1 VELQAMSEPRVA
13 PIEDGNAAERR
24 GRKTSPLTLILD
36 YGMVWMLLLVLI
48 GAQLAYPEF
57 SDWANFQNL
66 LSQAAPVGI
75 VAVGMTFVMVAGGF
89 DLSVGGIFGFAAVLF
104 ANRFDDWGFWSA
116 GAATL
121 ATGCCMGALNG
132 FVVTRLKVN
141 PFVATLGTGSVF
153 VGAAYLFSDSAPQ
166 VPLGLGFGHIGLDAW
181 GFLPISVWLLIA
193 TFLVGGFILH
203 KSVYGRTVYAVGGN
217 PEAARLAGLRVN
229 IARGSTY
236 VWTGGL
242 AALGGAIL
250 SSRLSTG
257 EANMG
262 TDVPLDAIA
271 IVVIGG
277 TSLLGGEGAMW
288 RTGVGLLIIA
298 SLTNVFNALA
308 INSNWQLVVKG
319 CVVVAAVALDLYA
332 RSRLDKP

>member
-1 VELQAMSEPRVA
+1 
-13 PIEDGNAAERR
+13 
-24 GRKTSPLTLILD
+24 
-36 YGMVWMLLLVLI
+36 
-48 GAQLAYPEF
+48 
-57 SDWANFQNL
+57 
-66 LSQAAPVGI
+66 
-75 VAVGMTFVMVAGGF
+75 
-89 DLSVGGIFGFAAVLF
+89 
-104 ANRFDDWGFWSA
+104 
-116 GAATL
+116 
-121 ATGCCMGALNG
+121 
-132 FVVTRLKVN
+132 VN

-153 VGAAYLFSDSAPQ
+153 VGAAYLFSDSTPQ
-166 VPLGLGFGHIGLDAW
+166 VPLDPGFGHIGLDYW
-181 GFLPISVWLLIA
+181 GLLPISVWLLIA
-193 TFLVGGFILH
+193 TFLVGGIVLH
-203 KSVYGRTVYAVGGN
+203 RSVYGRTLYAIGGN
-217 PEAARLAGLRVN
+217 DEAARLAGLRVN
-229 IARGSTY
+229 IARASTY

-262 TDVPLDAIA
+262 ADVPLDAIA

>member
-1 VELQAMSEPRVA
+1 MELQATSEHGVGATQAGHAGDRM
-13 PIEDGNAAERR
+13 R
-24 GRKTSPLTLILD
+24 RKTSAMSLLLD
-36 YGMVWMLLLVLI
+36 YGMVWMLILVLI
-48 GAQLAYPEF
+48 GASVAYPGF
-57 SDWANFQNL
+57 SDWTNFQNL

-75 VAVGMTFVMVAGGF
+75 VAVGMTFVMIAGGF
-89 DLSVGGIFGFAAVLF
+89 DLSVGGVFGFAAVLF
-104 ANRFDDWGFWSA
+104 ANRFDAWGFS
-116 GAATL
+116 GAAAAAL
-121 ATGCCMGALNG
+121 AVGCAMGALNG
-132 FVVTRLKVN
+132 VVVTRLRVN

-153 VGAAYLFSDSAPQ
+153 LGAAYLFSDSTPQ
-166 VPLGLGFGHIGLDAW
+166 VPLDPGFGHIGLDYW
-181 GFLPISVWLLIA
+181 GLLPISVWVLIA
-193 TFLVGGFILH
+193 AFLVGGIVLH
-203 KSVYGRTVYAVGGN
+203 RSVYGRTLYAIGGN
-217 PEAARLAGLRVN
+217 DEAARLAGLRVN
-229 IARGSTY
+229 VARSSTY
-236 VWTGGL
+236 VWTAGL

-262 TDVPLDAIA
+262 ADVPLDAIA